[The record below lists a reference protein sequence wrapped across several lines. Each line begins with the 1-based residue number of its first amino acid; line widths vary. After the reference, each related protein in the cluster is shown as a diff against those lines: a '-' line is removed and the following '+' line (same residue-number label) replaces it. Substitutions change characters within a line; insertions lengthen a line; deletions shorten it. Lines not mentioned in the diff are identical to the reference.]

1 MAQSY
6 AEAKEIYIEWMK
18 GELHILT
25 EKLGLGFQQVPR
37 HHLDWLKVYFMLEA
51 VERKQKTDK
60 ELLNFQEIEPLG
72 YPSKLKNYVKSA
84 SLNSILKNKR
94 RLIITGVP
102 GSGKTTSLLYLI
114 SSLIHPESSEK
125 FFQGSPIPVFLQL
138 KQIAP
143 YVGKDQNISSIITN
157 QFERCEKIEDAKKFY
172 KNSLAKHD
180 LWLLLDGMDEVPSA
194 QKEKVLTSLLGWM
207 NTYREISCILT
218 SRPEG
223 DYNRL
228 IGGDWHLSEYSLCSL
243 KSDEDIIAFIQNWLV
258 VLDPKQGQK
267 KALDLFN
274 ILKDRKGIKNALRN
288 PLLLRMMGDIFSL
301 NKYEQQKLP
310 WSRSEIYESYID
322 GPILEKADISSFPD
336 YSKELAFQI
345 LEYIAW
351 YVHGEKR
358 ELSQIELIRRLKK
371 YFPQQKNWDNWFTFF
386 CEQMRIL
393 YAIEDPSKQQGGWCY
408 VFSHRTFQEFF
419 VARKIASICNN
430 GKRGRNWIYKKA
442 LRNRLWDSHWREVIL
457 LFCSMIAG
465 GSCSKGKTQMGDW
478 FLKAVEREKVLPY
491 YELISLCFDE
501 GICCPK
507 EDEKRIFQKL
517 IELKISSS
525 HFLEK
530 YISII
535 HFEKNNEYKKFS
547 IVALGEIRDV
557 RAVDGLLEVLKD
569 KGVAKEAVVAL
580 GEIGDARAV
589 NGLLEALKDGDKEIV
604 WFAARALR
612 KIGDA
617 RAVDGLLEVLKD
629 EDKEIARE
637 TAWALGEIGDARA
650 VNGLLEALKD
660 EDKEIARETAWGL
673 GEIGDARAVDGL
685 LEALRDEDKR
695 IAWVAARALRKIGDS
710 RAVDGLL
717 EALKDEDK
725 EIARETA
732 WGLGEIGDARAVDG
746 LLEVLKDK
754 GVAKE
759 AVVALGEIGDARA
772 VNGLLEALKDND
784 KEIAWAAVLGLRK
797 IGDSR
802 AVDGLLE
809 VLKDEDKEIARETA
823 WALGEIGDSRA
834 VDGLLEALKDEDKEI
849 ARETAWGLGEIGDA
863 RAVDGLLEV
872 LKDKGVAKEAV
883 VALGEIGDA
892 RAVNGLL
899 EALKDGDKEIVWF
912 AARALR
918 KIGDARA
925 VDGLLEVLKDEDKE
939 IARETAWALGEIGD
953 ARAVNG
959 LLEALKDEDKEI
971 ARETAWGLGEIGD
984 ARAVDGLLEALRD
997 EDKGIAWVAARALR
1011 KIGDSRAVDGL
1022 LEALKDEDKEIAWVA
1037 ARALEKIDYNPP
1049 LPEPELPVP
1058 FWKKIW
1064 FSIAPFILRN
1074 LIIIII
1080 GVLIMLL
1087 EIILKQFIDRE
1098 LIVNTW
1104 PKFSQLIISHPLRT
1118 VAVCTTLTIMLK
1130 EVLGKIKNT

>member
-114 SSLIHPESSEK
+114 SSLIHPDSSEK

-143 YVGKDQNISSIITN
+143 YVGKDQNISSIITK

-557 RAVDGLLEVLKD
+557 RAVDV
-569 KGVAKEAVVAL
+569 
-580 GEIGDARAV
+580 
-589 NGLLEALKDGDKEIV
+589 
-604 WFAARALR
+604 
-612 KIGDA
+612 
-617 RAVDGLLEVLKD
+617 
-629 EDKEIARE
+629 
-637 TAWALGEIGDARA
+637 
-650 VNGLLEALKD
+650 
-660 EDKEIARETAWGL
+660 
-673 GEIGDARAVDGL
+673 
-685 LEALRDEDKR
+685 
-695 IAWVAARALRKIGDS
+695 
-710 RAVDGLL
+710 
-717 EALKDEDK
+717 
-725 EIARETA
+725 
-732 WGLGEIGDARAVDG
+732 
-746 LLEVLKDK
+746 
-754 GVAKE
+754 
-759 AVVALGEIGDARA
+759 
-772 VNGLLEALKDND
+772 LLEALKDND
-784 KEIAWAAVLGLRK
+784 KEIAWAAVLGLGK
-797 IGDSR
+797 
-802 AVDGLLE
+802 
-809 VLKDEDKEIARETA
+809 
-823 WALGEIGDSRA
+823 
-834 VDGLLEALKDEDKEI
+834 
-849 ARETAWGLGEIGDA
+849 
-863 RAVDGLLEV
+863 
-872 LKDKGVAKEAV
+872 
-883 VALGEIGDA
+883 
-892 RAVNGLL
+892 
-899 EALKDGDKEIVWF
+899 
-912 AARALR
+912 
-918 KIGDARA
+918 
-925 VDGLLEVLKDEDKE
+925 
-939 IARETAWALGEIGD
+939 
-953 ARAVNG
+953 
-959 LLEALKDEDKEI
+959 
-971 ARETAWGLGEIGD
+971 IGD

-1011 KIGDSRAVDGL
+1011 KIGDSRAVDGSLEALKDEDKEIARETAWALGEIGDAQAMDGLLEALKDEDNEFARAAAIALGKIGDARAVDGL
-1022 LEALKDEDKEIAWVA
+1022 LEALKDEDKEIARETAWALGEIGDARAMDGLLEALKDEDNEFAKEAVVA
-1037 ARALEKIDYNPP
+1037 LGKIGDARAVDVLLEALKDEDKEIAGETAWALGKIGDARAMDGLLEALKDEDKEIARETAWALGEIGDAQAMDGLLEALKDEDNEFAKEAVVALGKIGDARAVDVLLEALKDNDKEIAWAAAWALGEIGDARAVDVLLEALKDNDKEIAWAAAWALGEIGDARAVDVLLEALKDEKFARAAAIALGKIGDARAMDGLLEALKDEDNEFAKEAVVALGEIGDARAMDGLLEALKDEDNEFAKEAAGALEKIDYNPP
-1049 LPEPELPVP
+1049 LPESELPIP

-1064 FSIAPFILRN
+1064 FSIIPFILRN
-1074 LIIIII
+1074 LVPIVI
-1080 GVLIMLL
+1080 GILIMCIG
-1087 EIILKQFIDRE
+1087 IILEQFIDKE

-1104 PKFSQLIISHPLRT
+1104 PKFSQSIISHPFRT
-1118 VAVCTTLTIMLK
+1118 VAICTTLTVFLK
-1130 EVLGKIKNT
+1130 EILTKIKKPE